1 MIGDT
6 IIHKTAL
13 GLGEMETRT
22 RRISP
27 LLRAVLIMI
36 DGKSSSDE
44 LYQKVSTLP
53 QYSDQAQFE
62 KNIETLLAEGL
73 ISSVSDNTE
82 SVFAL
87 QDNLPAAEI
96 PTDWS
101 PDFAIKMKRKLMHTA
116 GEILDK
122 QAKKVINKLEKAP
135 NSKEGV
141 VVAINDSIKLVRLF
155 IDEKKADD
163 LERSFSALIG
173 ESSWTRPF
181 KVATKST
188 CLTKQK
194 HIDYNLGLIR
204 TNILVSLNRDY
215 LYHTDY

>member
-22 RRISP
+22 RRLSP

-36 DGKSSSDE
+36 DGKSSYDA

-53 QYSDQAQFE
+53 QYSNQAQFG
-62 KNIETLLAEGL
+62 KTIETLLAAGL
-73 ISSVSDNTE
+73 ISSGSDNAR
-82 SVFAL
+82 SFIAA
-87 QDNLPAAEI
+87 QDNLPAAEM

-101 PDFAIKMKRKLMHTA
+101 PDFAIKMKRRLMHAA
-116 GEILDK
+116 GEVLDK
-122 QAKKVINKLEKAP
+122 QAKKVINKLENAP
-135 NSKEGV
+135 NTKEGV
-141 VVAINDSIKLVRLF
+141 VAAINDSIKLVRLF

-173 ESSWTRPF
+173 ESS
-181 KVATKST
+181 
-188 CLTKQK
+188 
-194 HIDYNLGLIR
+194 
-204 TNILVSLNRDY
+204 
-215 LYHTDY
+215 